1 VARIQGP
8 LLVAGGPLDGWQ
20 RPQGARRT
28 GGTWATENVARR
40 QRDQANAKR
49 LWTRDTK
56 LAVVVDEIKAAA
68 RLGNK
73 SDRVGHTR
81 VGPMYPEDLKYTAQ
95 HEWVR
100 AGEDPDGRVR
110 VGITDYAQEQLG
122 DIVFVTLPEVG
133 AEVSAGDPCGELEST
148 KSVSDVYAPVS
159 GTVTARNDALD
170 GSPELVNAEPYG
182 DGWMFEIQPS
192 DPTELSDLLDS
203 TAYRTQVDAAG

>member
-1 VARIQGP
+1 
-8 LLVAGGPLDGWQ
+8 
-20 RPQGARRT
+20 
-28 GGTWATENVARR
+28 
-40 QRDQANAKR
+40 
-49 LWTRDTK
+49 
-56 LAVVVDEIKAAA
+56 
-68 RLGNK
+68 
-73 SDRVGHTR
+73 
-81 VGPMYPEDLKYTAQ
+81 MYPEDLKYTAQ

-100 AGEDPDGRVR
+100 AGEDVDGRVR

-148 KSVSDVYAPVS
+148 KSVSDIYAPVS

-170 GSPELVNAEPYG
+170 GSPELVNSEPYG

-203 TAYRTQVDAAG
+203 ATYRTQVDAAG